1 MGRVRVSVD
10 VPGPI
15 LGAEEL
21 WYDRDRWSSFID
33 GFGHVARIDAG
44 WPAEGATLVWDSRPG
59 GRGRVVERSVAYEVR
74 SGQTAEVEDERLRGT
89 QTIGFAALEDGVE
102 VTLALEYQLKD
113 SGPLRAV
120 VDVLFIRR
128 ALGDSLRRTL
138 ARFARE
144 LAADRELLR

>member
-15 LGAEEL
+15 VGAEEL
-21 WYDRDRWSSFID
+21 WYDRDRWPMFID

-44 WPAEGATLVWDSRPG
+44 WPGMGATLIWDSRPG
-59 GRGRVVERSVAYEVR
+59 GRGRVVERVTRYEARV
-74 SGQTAEVEDERLRGT
+74 GQTSEVEDERLRGV
-89 QTIGFAALEDGVE
+89 QTVGFVALEDGVE
-102 VTLALEYQLKD
+102 VSLELEYQLKD

-120 VDVLFIRR
+120 TDLLFIRR